1 VVLETG
7 WALALRGNGLAVVM
21 LELGRHGP
29 SGSLLTPEAAEHAV
43 QTLACILVDR
53 TRRMDL
59 CARFS
64 AGRFIVVLVDDDQSV
79 VGSLQRLFRRVGYAK
94 PAAISDPRLV
104 EEYVRNEHMD
114 LIILDLHMPELDGFQ
129 VLVSLAP
136 LLSPEES
143 LPVLI
148 LTGDDSP
155 EVRQHAL
162 AAGAMDFLT
171 KPFDMAEAEAR
182 VRNLLATRSLTKR
195 VAGHRDL
202 LEEKIWE
209 RTAEL
214 ADTRTEILHRL
225 GPAAEYRDDVTGR
238 HAERVGLMASLL
250 AAELGLDAR
259 QVDLIRRTA
268 PLHDVGKIGVA
279 VAAKIARGHHEG
291 WDGGGY
297 PDGTRGVE
305 ISLDTRIVA
314 VADVFDVLTH
324 TRPYQGA
331 FPLHEARQII
341 VDGSGKHFDPDVVE
355 ALKVIYDRVG
365 PDKILGLADP
375 IDPMR
380 DIISSRTTTTTPD

>member
-1 VVLETG
+1 
-7 WALALRGNGLAVVM
+7 
-21 LELGRHGP
+21 
-29 SGSLLTPEAAEHAV
+29 
-43 QTLACILVDR
+43 
-53 TRRMDL
+53 
-59 CARFS
+59 
-64 AGRFIVVLVDDDQSV
+64 
-79 VGSLQRLFRRVGYAK
+79 
-94 PAAISDPRLV
+94 
-104 EEYVRNEHMD
+104 
-114 LIILDLHMPELDGFQ
+114 
-129 VLVSLAP
+129 
-136 LLSPEES
+136 
-143 LPVLI
+143 
-148 LTGDDSP
+148 
-155 EVRQHAL
+155 
-162 AAGAMDFLT
+162 
-171 KPFDMAEAEAR
+171 
-182 VRNLLATRSLTKR
+182 
-195 VAGHRDL
+195 
-202 LEEKIWE
+202 
-209 RTAEL
+209 
-214 ADTRTEILHRL
+214 
-225 GPAAEYRDDVTGR
+225 
-238 HAERVGLMASLL
+238 MASLL

-331 FPLHEARQII
+331 LPLHEARQII

-355 ALKVIYDRVG
+355 ALKVIYDRVE